1 MNRVE
6 PIRDKRKIKAIKN
19 LIKGSK
25 NWRDYILF
33 VAGINLG
40 LRIGD
45 LLRLQVKDLYNKD
58 GSIKDRFEIVEQKT
72 GKRNVVR
79 VNSEVKKA
87 LEILKEKSSLV
98 NEPDNYIIYNSKDKS
113 KSISRTQAYRRIKK
127 WCGDV
132 GLTNKIGTHTLRKT
146 WGYHAH
152 QSGISIEV
160 IQAKYMHNSTSTTRD
175 YLGIEQ
181 KDVSEAYEKVNL

>member
-19 LIKGSK
+19 LIKGAE

-72 GKRNVVR
+72 DKRNVVR
-79 VNSEVKKA
+79 VNSEVKKV

-127 WCGDV
+127 WCKDV

-160 IQAKYMHNSTSTTRD
+160 IQTKYMHNSTSTTRD

-181 KDVSEAYEKVNL
+181 KDVGEAYEKVTL

>member
-45 LLRLQVKDLYNKD
+45 LLNLQVKDLYNKD

-72 GKRNVVR
+72 GKQNVVR

-87 LEILKEKSSLV
+87 LKILEENTSLLDDS
-98 NEPDNYIIYNSKDKS
+98 DNYIIYNSKDKS
-113 KSISRTQAYRRIKK
+113 QSISRTQAYRRIKK
-127 WCGDV
+127 WCKDV

-152 QSGISIEV
+152 QSGISIEI
-160 IQAKYMHNSTSTTRD
+160 IQTKYMHNSTSTTRK

-181 KDVSEAYEKVNL
+181 KDVGEAYEKVKL